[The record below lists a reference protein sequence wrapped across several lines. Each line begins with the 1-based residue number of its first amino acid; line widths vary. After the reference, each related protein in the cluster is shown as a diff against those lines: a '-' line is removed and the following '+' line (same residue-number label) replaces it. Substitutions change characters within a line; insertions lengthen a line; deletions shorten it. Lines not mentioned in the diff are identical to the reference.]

1 MEGPYPA
8 FAGAPGADG
17 RGGEAVLMRAMWKY
31 LQEIIIGSWS
41 LGVGMW
47 VTLRHLLIR
56 PVTVNYPYESLR
68 MTDRFRGHVELI
80 RNDETGE
87 PNCVVCMACQKAC
100 PSNCI
105 RVKGEKSEGATRR
118 HPTLFQLDFTTCSLC
133 GLCVESCN
141 FTALRFSR
149 EYNLASLRK
158 ENFQIDLLERAG
170 KEPLL

>member
-8 FAGAPGADG
+8 FTGAPGADG

-31 LQEIIIGSWS
+31 LQEIITGSWS

-47 VTLRHLLIR
+47 ITLRHLLIR

-105 RVKGEKSEGATRR
+105 RVEGVKPEGATRR

-158 ENFQIDLLERAG
+158 EDFQIDLLERAG